1 MDDTRNKVKSSNR
14 RILFIIDSLGVG
26 GAEKSLLSLLSLLDK
41 QRYQLCVWILHR
53 GGQLEQFIPDGV
65 EVMKQPSYSI
75 KDKLLN
81 SISHYI
87 YAIVYRFQSLVGI
100 KRHLAETLWRSSGWA
115 MKVPKEEFDVAVA
128 YQQGIPTY
136 LLVMKIKSKC
146 KIGWVNTNMIE
157 AGYDMQ
163 FNKRFYELLDKII
176 VVSPE
181 LQKKELIIYPQY
193 SKKISVVSDI
203 LSPTIIHRMAFEYKP
218 PFHEN
223 PDSTVIVTVGRL
235 VPPKQLALAIEA
247 AHLLKEDGLS
257 FRWYIIGE
265 GSERLKLQNLI
276 QQYKLEDEV
285 ILTGMLTNPYPYMAN
300 CDIYVQTSAFEGYG
314 LTIAEAKILGKPI
327 VSTNF
332 DVVHDQLEH
341 EVNGLITDMNAVS
354 VAECV
359 FRMATDNVL
368 RQRIVDNVLKEEN
381 TTAITEIN
389 KVEALF
395 DED

>member
-1 MDDTRNKVKSSNR
+1 MDDTINKVKPSSR

-41 QRYQLCVWILHR
+41 QRYQLCIWILHR

-75 KDKLLN
+75 IDKVFN
-81 SISHYI
+81 SISHYL

-100 KRHLAETLWRSSGWA
+100 KRHLSETLWRCSGWA
-115 MKVPKEEFDVAVA
+115 MKVPKGEFDVVVA

-136 LLVMKIKSKC
+136 LLHKVNARKRIAWDNVNMK
-146 KIGWVNTNMIE
+146 N
-157 AGYDMQ
+157 AGYDMH
-163 FNKRFYELLDKII
+163 FNEYFYVEIDKIVTVSQELLTLMLNAYPSLKDKL
-176 VVSPE
+176 VCV
-181 LQKKELIIYPQY
+181 Y
-193 SKKISVVSDI
+193 DI
-203 LSPTIIHRMAFEYKP
+203 LSPLLIHQQAMKDVDVIRDKKGITILA
-218 PFHEN
+218 
-223 PDSTVIVTVGRL
+223 TVGRL
-235 VPPKQLALAIEA
+235 VPQKQMALAVEA
-247 AHLLKEDGLS
+247 AYRLRLKGLF

-341 EVNGLITDMNAVS
+341 EVNGLIADMNAES
-354 VAECV
+354 VAECI
-359 FRMATDNVL
+359 FRLATDNVL